1 MAKAYNN
8 LYAVGLY
15 LAVVWVLYGR
25 REVLPKSVIKAL
37 DTDQLLKAD
46 KRDPKKEDVYYTDE
60 VGTLYSGK
68 SASSLYDLSE
78 KLKAEK
84 K

>member
-25 REVLPKSVIKAL
+25 REILPKSVVKAL
-37 DTDQLLKAD
+37 DTDALLKAD
-46 KRDPKKEDVYYTDE
+46 KRDPKEQILYEAE
-60 VGTLYSGK
+60 VGKLLASKSAKTLY
-68 SASSLYDLSE
+68 A
-78 KLKAEK
+78 LKEIYKTEK

>member
-37 DTDQLLKAD
+37 DTDKLLKAA
-46 KRDPKKEDVYYTDE
+46 KRDPKVENLWFVDE
-60 VGTLYSGK
+60 VHTLYAGK
-68 SASSLYDLSE
+68 SATSLYDLSE

>member
-25 REVLPKSVIKAL
+25 REILPKSVVKAL
-37 DTDQLLKAD
+37 DTDALLKAD
-46 KRDPKKEDVYYTDE
+46 KRDPKEQILYAAE
-60 VGTLYSGK
+60 VAKLLASK
-68 SASSLYDLSE
+68 SAGSLYA
-78 KLKAEK
+78 LKEIYKTEK

>member
-1 MAKAYNN
+1 MGKAYNN

-25 REVLPKSVIKAL
+25 REILPKSVVKAL
-37 DTDQLLKAD
+37 DTDALLKAD
-46 KRDPKKEDVYYTDE
+46 KRDPKEQILYEAE
-60 VGTLYSGK
+60 VSKLLASKSAKTLY
-68 SASSLYDLSE
+68 A
-78 KLKAEK
+78 LKEIYKTEK

>member
-1 MAKAYNN
+1 MASGKHT
-8 LYAVGLY
+8 LQAVALY

-37 DTDQLLKAD
+37 DTDELLKAD
-46 KRDPKKEDVYYTDE
+46 KRDPKELVYYNAE
-60 VGTLYSGK
+60 VGKLLAGK
-68 SASSLYDLSE
+68 SAKTLYDLSE

>member
-60 VGTLYSGK
+60 VGKLYSGK
-68 SASSLYDLSE
+68 SAVSLYDLAE